1 MTKLEHA
8 IKHIKTR
15 ADAWAVKEVTE
26 ALQSISERLDKAL
39 SQEPC
44 TDAVSR
50 AKAIENVVQIAKT
63 FANSDK
69 QKALCGRI
77 IFMLEHMS
85 EVSEMITE
93 EYYKPCSLCHN
104 ADCVWMGGK
113 DTHKLCEDFQALS
126 QEPTDENLHRER
138 EQAYMQ
144 GYEDASKRFRQEP
157 CDDAISR
164 EAVLKLKHHKPE
176 YGDMIYAFDVEQLPS
191 VTQKSG
197 KWIPVSERLPEDLE
211 PVNITWVNHE
221 PEPYYHDIKDRNF
234 VATGI
239 YYRGQ
244 WYWYSTT
251 CADYLGEYGSN
262 EIDKVDDAVEIIA
275 WMPLPKSYEPQESE
289 E

>member
-1 MTKLEHA
+1 MATNEEYQALIDSLSGECERLHKENEELRALLPCKGQTMTREDAIEKLELMRQKVDEETYRALILA
-8 IKHIKTR
+8 I
-15 ADAWAVKEVTE
+15 
-26 ALQSISERLDKAL
+26 KAL

-157 CDDAISR
+157 CEDVISR
-164 EAVLKLKHHKPE
+164 KRALEPYKYLNDDDVITVW
-176 YGDMIYAFDVEQLPS
+176 MIKKNINELPS

-197 KWIPVSERLPEDLE
+197 KWLETEYHRWRCSVCREKGMSEWDNIHNVRTNFCPNCGAKMEGED
-211 PVNITWVNHE
+211 V
-221 PEPYYHDIKDRNF
+221 
-234 VATGI
+234 
-239 YYRGQ
+239 
-244 WYWYSTT
+244 
-251 CADYLGEYGSN
+251 
-262 EIDKVDDAVEIIA
+262 
-275 WMPLPKSYEPQESE
+275 
-289 E
+289 